1 MIFGGTNSFA
11 QLKDMLASDHP
22 VIATVSN
29 VHSDGTVTV
38 QHRGGASQRVR
49 APTSYSVG
57 ADVMVHEDK
66 VVGEAPT
73 LSTSTI
79 SIG

>member
-1 MIFGGTNSFA
+1 MIFGGNNSFA

-29 VHSDGTVTV
+29 VHTDGTVTV

-49 APTSYSVG
+49 TPTAYSVG
-57 ADVMVHEDK
+57 ADVLVHESK
-66 VVGEAPT
+66 VVGEAPA
-73 LSTSTI
+73 LSSSSI
-79 SIG
+79 SLG